1 MIIIKYIKNIKL
13 KFMIWM
19 LFSNLV
25 ISNDFIN
32 ENKLDK
38 ISRIIY
44 EPTIINNYIKYPDL
58 AKNFS
63 ISGTSTALFIVNKE
77 GKIEN
82 IKIERSL
89 GIAFD
94 RQILDGLN
102 KISREIL
109 QEKKYKTNNTYRLS
123 VYFKN

>member
-1 MIIIKYIKNIKL
+1 MKIIKYIKNIKL